1 MRMKNKLFLI
11 AIVVIGMASCKKDN
25 PTNTATLPL
34 PTASFSVVGDTLNNV
49 ITIGTYD
56 QYQLINNST
65 SADSYSWN
73 FGNDST
79 SNRETPALSYP
90 KSGSYVVTLTVQNAT
105 GQKSTITKNVKVLD
119 RIIKQVVIKGLT
131 NFNSSSPQTLN
142 NPNVWAVIKLGGNN
156 VIYPQPVGTSSSF
169 NAPVVYRSPVVQN
182 IGPANLPYTFN
193 VTNKIVLDFPA
204 LATLIETGLAGY
216 KGIGY
221 GLELYAQDNS
231 GTYLLSSS
239 YQYFYSAQSGSI
251 SWPVADIKKNV
262 FIARYG
268 NIDLICD
275 YE

>member
-1 MRMKNKLFLI
+1 MNMNNKLFLM
-11 AIVVIGMASCKKDN
+11 ATLVICMASCKKDN
-25 PTNTATLPL
+25 LTNAVTLPL

-49 ITIGTYD
+49 ITMGTYD

-65 SADSYSWN
+65 NADSYSWN

-79 SNRETPALSYP
+79 SNRETPVLSYP
-90 KSGSYVVTLTVQNAT
+90 KSGNYVVTLTAQNAT
-105 GQKSTITKNVKVLD
+105 GQKSTIIKNVKVLN
-119 RIIKQVVIKGLT
+119 RVIRQVVIKGLT
-131 NFNSSSPQTLN
+131 NFNSSSLQTLN

-156 VIYPQPVGTSSSF
+156 VIYPQPVGQNSSF
-169 NAPVVYRSPVVQN
+169 NAPIVYQSPVQN
-182 IGPANLPYTFN
+182 IGSANLPFTFN

-204 LATLIETGLAGY
+204 LATLIEKGLAGY

-239 YQYFYSAQSGSI
+239 YQYLYSSQSGSI
-251 SWPVADIKKNV
+251 IWPVADIEKNV